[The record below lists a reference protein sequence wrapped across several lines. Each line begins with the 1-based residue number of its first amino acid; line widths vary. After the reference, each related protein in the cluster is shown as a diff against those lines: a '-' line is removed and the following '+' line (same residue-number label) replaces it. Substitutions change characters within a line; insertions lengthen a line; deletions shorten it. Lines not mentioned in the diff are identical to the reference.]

1 MATATFANPFYKKN
15 NKTQRNNN
23 NNRNNSLDKYI
34 IDNYDEL
41 LNEQEI
47 KRHMRSPVNF
57 NSGRRSN
64 AVKRTL
70 KRFVSSFGLEDRVG
84 KLLVE
89 YIIKKN
95 SGLTEDQK
103 ANILTYRM
111 NNNSIT
117 KLVKNIDEAKNYNL
131 PNITKNYYNNK
142 SNSNN
147 NVTLR
152 NNNGYKSNVSN
163 PRNHRN

>member
-1 MATATFANPFYKKN
+1 MATATFVNPFYKKN

-34 IDNYDEL
+34 IDNYDDL
-41 LNEQEI
+41 LDEQEI
-47 KRHMRSPVNF
+47 RKHMRSPVNF

-70 KRFVSSFGLEDRVG
+70 KRLISSFGLEDRVG

-111 NNNSIT
+111 NNPSIT
-117 KLVKNIDEAKNYNL
+117 KLVKNINEPKNNNFTGL
-131 PNITKNYYNNK
+131 SKNYNNK
-142 SNSNN
+142 SNANN
-147 NVTLR
+147 NVTR
-152 NNNGYKSNVSN
+152 INNNGYRSNTSN
-163 PRNHRN
+163 PRNLRN

>member
-1 MATATFANPFYKKN
+1 MVTATFANPFYKKN

-70 KRFVSSFGLEDRVG
+70 KRFVSSFGLEDRVS

-117 KLVKNIDEAKNYNL
+117 KLVKNIYEAKNYNL
-131 PNITKNYYNNK
+131 PNITKNYYNNQ
-142 SNSNN
+142 SSR
-147 NVTLR
+147 V
-152 NNNGYKSNVSN
+152 
-163 PRNHRN
+163 